1 MRKSIFQN
9 SNENIV
15 RILALEVFVASWGL
29 PGFFLGLPVGFL
41 IYNITYL
48 LSPQETPKS
57 FQEARRKLQEISGQ
71 KSLQNFCCYFGPND
85 DTKKTFQNF

>member
-71 KSLQNFCCYFGPND
+71 KSLQNFCCFFVETMTPKRHFEIN
-85 DTKKTFQNF
+85 